1 MKPGDTFLIPDGIG
15 THLNCVL
22 ALGPDNSLILCH
34 FTTMHRRS
42 DRTLVIQPGEH
53 PFFDRETVVRY
64 DQVYICPESAHEAL
78 RRMITRMMEPLSPEL
93 LKRVKQG
100 ALDSPQTPDNIKAL
114 LR

>member
-42 DRTLVIQPGEH
+42 DKTLVVLRANREH
-53 PFFDRETVVRY
+53 GWSL
-64 DQVYICPESAHEAL
+64 ES
-78 RRMITRMMEPLSPEL
+78 
-93 LKRVKQG
+93 
-100 ALDSPQTPDNIKAL
+100 
-114 LR
+114 